1 MTTLKKRIVAID
13 YGTKRIGLAQ
23 SDLLQL
29 FAQSVGTFSE
39 CELYKQ
45 LAAIEQKDGIEKILL
60 GNPTNGDGSPNRM
73 TKVVADFEAR
83 LHLKFPNILIEK
95 VNEFGS
101 SKAAMQ
107 TLIESGVRKKERNT
121 KGRLDKVAAA
131 LLLQHYLE
139 TRPKHILENQQRS

>member
-1 MTTLKKRIVAID
+1 MTTLHKRIIAID

-23 SDLLQL
+23 SDLLHL

-39 CELYKQ
+39 PDLYKQ
-45 LAAIEQKDGIEKILL
+45 LTTIEREDGIEKILL

-73 TKVVADFEAR
+73 TNIVADFETR
-83 LHLKFPNILIEK
+83 LRTQFPNILIEK

-107 TLIESGVRKKERNT
+107 TLIESGVGKKERNT

-131 LLLQHYLE
+131 LMLQHYLE
-139 TRPKHILENQQRS
+139 TRPKHTPQC

>member
-1 MTTLKKRIVAID
+1 MTTLHKRIIAID

-23 SDLLQL
+23 SDLLHL

-39 CELYKQ
+39 PDLYKQ
-45 LAAIEQKDGIEKILL
+45 LTTIEKKDGIEKILL

-73 TKVVADFEAR
+73 TKVVADFQAR
-83 LHLKFPNILIEK
+83 LQAHFPNLTIEK
-95 VNEFGS
+95 VSEFGS

-107 TLIESGVRKKERNT
+107 TLIESGVGKKERNT

-131 LLLQHYLE
+131 LMLQHYLE
-139 TRPKHILENQQRS
+139 TRPKHTPQS

>member
-1 MTTLKKRIVAID
+1 MMLKKRIVAID

-23 SDLLQL
+23 SDLLHL

-39 CELYKQ
+39 PDLYKQ
-45 LAAIEQKDGIEKILL
+45 LTTIEKEDGIEKILL
-60 GNPTNGDGSPNRM
+60 GNPTNSDGSPNRM
-73 TKVVADFEAR
+73 TKVVAEFEAR
-83 LHLKFPNILIEK
+83 LHAKFPHLTVEK
-95 VNEFGS
+95 VSEFGS

-107 TLIESGVRKKERNT
+107 TLIESGVRKKERNQ

-139 TRPKHILENQQRS
+139 TQPKRTL

>member
-1 MTTLKKRIVAID
+1 MTALKKRLVAID

-39 CELYKQ
+39 SDLYKQ
-45 LAAIEQKDGIEKILL
+45 LAVIEREDGIEKILL
-60 GNPTNGDGSPNRM
+60 GNPTNGDGSANRM
-73 TKVVADFEAR
+73 TKVVAEFEAR
-83 LHLKFPNILIEK
+83 LQAKFPNILIEK
-95 VNEFGS
+95 VSEFGS

-107 TLIESGVRKKERNT
+107 TLIESGVGKKERNE

-131 LLLQHYLE
+131 LFLQHYLE
-139 TRPKHILENQQRS
+139 TRPKPILGK

>member
-1 MTTLKKRIVAID
+1 MTLLNKRVVAID

-23 SDLLQL
+23 SDLLHL

-39 CELYKQ
+39 PELYKQ
-45 LAAIEQKDGIEKILL
+45 LATIEKEDGIEKILL

-73 TKVVADFEAR
+73 TKVVADFQAR
-83 LHLKFPNILIEK
+83 LQAHFPHLTIEK
-95 VNEFGS
+95 VSEFGS

-107 TLIESGVRKKERNT
+107 TLIASGVGKKERNQ

-131 LLLQHYLE
+131 LMLQHYLE
-139 TRPKHILENQQRS
+139 TRPKHTAQS

>member
-1 MTTLKKRIVAID
+1 MSTLKKRLVAID

-29 FAQSVGTFSE
+29 FAQSMGTFSE
-39 CELYKQ
+39 SELYKQ
-45 LAAIEQKDGIEKILL
+45 LATIEQEDGIEKILL

-73 TKVVADFEAR
+73 TKIVADFETR
-83 LHLKFPNILIEK
+83 LQAKFPNIAIEK
-95 VNEFGS
+95 VSEFGS
-101 SKAAMQ
+101 SKAAMK
-107 TLIESGVRKKERNT
+107 TLIESGVRKKERNE

-139 TRPKHILENQQRS
+139 TRPKPILGK

>member
-1 MTTLKKRIVAID
+1 MTTLKRRIVAID

-39 CELYKQ
+39 PDLYKQ
-45 LAAIEQKDGIEKILL
+45 LALIEREDGIEKILL

-73 TKVVADFEAR
+73 TNIVAQFEAR
-83 LHLKFPNILIEK
+83 LQAKFPNLVIEK

-107 TLIESGVRKKERNT
+107 TLIESGVGKRERNT

-139 TRPKHILENQQRS
+139 TRPKHNHKAPA